1 MITRHMN
8 YYRWQMFWLQQTP
21 KVRQVPI
28 NVQQGPRVSMPES
41 SDSEDEILTVTHT
54 RKSTNV
60 VEIEEIEENETLQ
73 REVKNDFS
81 S

>member
-1 MITRHMN
+1 M
-8 YYRWQMFWLQQTP
+8 
-21 KVRQVPI
+21 PI
-28 NVQQGPRVSMPES
+28 NVQQGPRVSIPES
-41 SDSEDEILTVTHT
+41 SDSEDEILTVTQT

-60 VEIEEIEENETLQ
+60 VEIEEIEENETLH